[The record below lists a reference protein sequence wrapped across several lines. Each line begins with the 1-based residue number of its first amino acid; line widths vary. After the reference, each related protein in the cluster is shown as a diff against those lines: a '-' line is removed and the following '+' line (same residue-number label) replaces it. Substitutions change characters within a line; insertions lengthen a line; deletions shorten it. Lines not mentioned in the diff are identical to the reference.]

1 MKNICIILWVM
12 SWSHRSVLTPSV
24 GIFGCNNM
32 KSGGPTS
39 ISQYNPQQFHGLEP
53 GGKFGVIGASCVTML
68 WLWIMLWSGIR
79 TWIWVCWS
87 YLAKETSWWCKV
99 GFIAYPCDGRALGC
113 LPTYLVVVFRSSRGK
128 VSWRESD
135 CQPFHLETGTS
146 PLSPGSLGSS
156 LHTRQWMV
164 NKTCTFN
171 NHDWARGAFRLNLS
185 FFCLCVCVCVDVSSW
200 IW

>member
-1 MKNICIILWVM
+1 
-12 SWSHRSVLTPSV
+12 
-24 GIFGCNNM
+24 
-32 KSGGPTS
+32 
-39 ISQYNPQQFHGLEP
+39 
-53 GGKFGVIGASCVTML
+53 
-68 WLWIMLWSGIR
+68 MLWSGIR

-185 FFCLCVCVCVDVSSW
+185 FFLSLCVCVCRCFVMDLVMSPKFWCVNKVGRSWRMYRTDRWHPHTSCEVADVELGSC
-200 IW
+200 I